1 MVSSCPWWASSKNK
15 YLVSVKSGMPSEI
28 NIRDLD
34 AALRPSF
41 KPGFMPLDQVAYRVV
56 FDDQSELFLTL
67 SPDNFELSY
76 QPSPRTTLTIWVK
89 DLQLLEALLLGR
101 ASGMDAFMAGH
112 YRSDG
117 HIVLSQLLLY
127 VFLPSDRALAY
138 EVSD

>member
-1 MVSSCPWWASSKNK
+1 
-15 YLVSVKSGMPSEI
+15 MPSELKI
-28 NIRDLD
+28 HDLD
-34 AALRPSF
+34 AQLRPSF
-41 KPGFMPLDQVAYRVV
+41 KPGFIPLELVTYRVV

-67 SPDNFELSY
+67 NPNNFELSC
-76 QPSPRTTLTIWVK
+76 QPSNSITLTIWVK

-101 ASGMDAFMAGH
+101 ASGMDAFISGH

-127 VFLPSDRALAY
+127 VFLPSDRSLAY

>member
-1 MVSSCPWWASSKNK
+1 
-15 YLVSVKSGMPSEI
+15 MPSEL
-28 NIRDLD
+28 NIHDLD

-41 KPGFMPLDQVAYRVV
+41 KPGFIPLYQVAYRVV
-56 FDDQSELFLTL
+56 FDDESELSLTL
-67 SPDNFELSY
+67 GPDNFELSD

-89 DLQLLEALLLGR
+89 DPQLLEALLLGR

>member
-1 MVSSCPWWASSKNK
+1 
-15 YLVSVKSGMPSEI
+15 MPSEI
-28 NIRDLD
+28 NIHDLD

-41 KPGFMPLDQVAYRVV
+41 KSGFMPLDQVAYKVV

-67 SPDNFELSY
+67 SPDNFEISS
-76 QPSPRTTLTIWVK
+76 QPSNSITLTIWVK
-89 DLQLLEALLLGR
+89 DLPLFEALLLGR

>member
-1 MVSSCPWWASSKNK
+1 
-15 YLVSVKSGMPSEI
+15 MPSEI
-28 NIRDLD
+28 NIHDLN
-34 AALRPSF
+34 AQVRPSF
-41 KPGFMPLDQVAYRVV
+41 KRGFMPLDQATYRVV

-67 SPDNFELSY
+67 SPDNFEISQ
-76 QPSPRTTLTIWVK
+76 QPSHGITLTIWVK
-89 DLQLLEALLLGR
+89 DLQLLEASLLGR
-101 ASGMDAFMAGH
+101 ASGMEAFMAGH

>member
-1 MVSSCPWWASSKNK
+1 
-15 YLVSVKSGMPSEI
+15 MPTET
-28 NIRDLD
+28 NIHDLN
-34 AALRPSF
+34 AQLRPSF
-41 KPGFMPLDQVAYRVV
+41 KHGFMPLDQVTYRVV
-56 FDDQSELFLTL
+56 FDDRSELFLTL
-67 SPDNFELSY
+67 SPDNFEISQ
-76 QPSPRTTLTIWVK
+76 QPSHGITLTIWVK

>member
-1 MVSSCPWWASSKNK
+1 
-15 YLVSVKSGMPSEI
+15 MPSEI

-41 KPGFMPLDQVAYRVV
+41 KSGFMPLDQVAYRVV

-67 SPDNFELSY
+67 SPDNFEISQ
-76 QPSPRTTLTIWVK
+76 QPTHGITLTIWVK
-89 DLQLLEALLLGR
+89 DLQLLKALLLGR
-101 ASGMDAFMAGH
+101 SSGMDAFMAGH

>member
-1 MVSSCPWWASSKNK
+1 
-15 YLVSVKSGMPSEI
+15 MPSEI
-28 NIRDLD
+28 NIHDLD

-41 KPGFMPLDQVAYRVV
+41 KPGFMPLYHVAYRVV
-56 FDDQSELFLTL
+56 FDDESELSLTL
-67 SPDNFELSY
+67 SPDNFVLSD
-76 QPSPRTTLTIWVK
+76 QPSPRTTLTIWIK

-101 ASGMDAFMAGH
+101 ESGMDAFMAGH

>member
-1 MVSSCPWWASSKNK
+1 
-15 YLVSVKSGMPSEI
+15 MPSNI
-28 NIRDLD
+28 NIHNLNRL
-34 AALRPSF
+34 LRPSF
-41 KPGFMPLDQVAYRVV
+41 KPGFMPLEQVAYRVV

-67 SPDNFELSY
+67 NSDNFEISCR
-76 QPSPRTTLTIWVK
+76 PSNSITLTIWVK
-89 DLQLLEALLLGR
+89 DLRLLEALLLGR

>member
-1 MVSSCPWWASSKNK
+1 
-15 YLVSVKSGMPSEI
+15 MPSEI
-28 NIRDLD
+28 NIHDLN
-34 AALRPSF
+34 AQLRPSF
-41 KPGFMPLDQVAYRVV
+41 KHGFMPLDQVTYRVV

-67 SPDNFELSY
+67 SPDNFEISQ
-76 QPSPRTTLTIWVK
+76 QPSHGITLTIWVK

>member
-1 MVSSCPWWASSKNK
+1 
-15 YLVSVKSGMPSEI
+15 MPSEF
-28 NIRDLD
+28 NIHDLE
-34 AALRPSF
+34 ASLRPSF
-41 KPGFMPLDQVAYRVV
+41 KSGVMPLDQVTYRVV

-101 ASGMDAFMAGH
+101 ESGMDAFMAGH

-127 VFLPSDRALAY
+127 VFLPSDTALAY

>member
-1 MVSSCPWWASSKNK
+1 
-15 YLVSVKSGMPSEI
+15 MPSEI
-28 NIRDLD
+28 NIHHLD

-56 FDDQSELFLTL
+56 FDDRSELFLTL
-67 SPDNFELSY
+67 SPDNFELSH
-76 QPSPRTTLTIWVK
+76 QLSPRITLTIWVK

-127 VFLPSDRALAY
+127 VFLPSDRALAN

>member
-1 MVSSCPWWASSKNK
+1 
-15 YLVSVKSGMPSEI
+15 MPSEF
-28 NIRDLD
+28 NIHDLD
-34 AALRPSF
+34 ASLRPSF
-41 KPGFMPLDQVAYRVV
+41 KPGFMPLYHVAYRVV
-56 FDDQSELFLTL
+56 FDDESELSLTL
-67 SPDNFELSY
+67 SPDNFVLSD

>member
-1 MVSSCPWWASSKNK
+1 MSS
-15 YLVSVKSGMPSEI
+15 EF
-28 NIRDLD
+28 NIHDLN
-34 AALRPSF
+34 ARLRQSF
-41 KPGFMPLDQVAYRVV
+41 KPGFMPLDRVTYRII

-67 SPDNFELSY
+67 NPDNFEISHGA
-76 QPSPRTTLTIWVK
+76 SHAITLTIWIK

-101 ASGMDAFMAGH
+101 SSGMDAFMAGH